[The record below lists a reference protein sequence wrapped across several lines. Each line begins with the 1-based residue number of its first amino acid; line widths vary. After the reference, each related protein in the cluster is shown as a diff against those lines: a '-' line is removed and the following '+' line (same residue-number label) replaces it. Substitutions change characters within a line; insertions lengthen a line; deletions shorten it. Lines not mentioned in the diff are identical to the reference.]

1 MKRSGFKARKSPL
14 RAKTPLRGAQ
24 RLKRASKQPI
34 SKLQKLIWDECKRI
48 VRSRYKDC
56 YTCPAKN
63 LKGSDAQTGHGP
75 WPKSVLNAYLKYDL
89 RVLRLQCA
97 LCNRWRDGMSY
108 EFGKRLLAEI
118 GPEAMARLEKDRGVT
133 VKAYDHYAKIL
144 EQYRK
149 I

>member
-1 MKRSGFKARKSPL
+1 MKRGRLARKTPP
-14 RAKTPLRGAQ
+14 RASQ
-24 RLKRASKQPI
+24 RLRRASKQPI

-63 LKGSDAQTGHGP
+63 LQGSNAHTGHGP
-75 WPKSVLNAYLKYDL
+75 WPKACLSAFLKYDL
-89 RVLRLQCA
+89 RCLRLQCYS
-97 LCNRWRDGMSY
+97 CNVNKGGMGH

-118 GPEAMARLEKDRGVT
+118 GPEAMAQLERDRGVT
-133 VKAYDHYAKIL
+133 VKAYDHYAKLL